1 MVKLYFNFDNYL
13 DNIRLT
19 KIERLEKEVLYSNI
33 LKLIREA
40 VYNKI
45 TINHQLKKF
54 LKENL
59 SKEDY
64 RVFTEEVAPLI
75 GYPKD
80 TILYFKR

>member
-19 KIERLEKEVLYSNI
+19 KVERLEKEILYSKI
-33 LKLIREA
+33 LKILREA

-45 TINHQLKKF
+45 TINHRLKDF

-59 SKEDY
+59 SKENY
-64 RVFTEEVAPLI
+64 KVFTDEVATLI
-75 GYPKD
+75 GYPKN
-80 TILYFKR
+80 TVLFFKR

>member
-13 DNIRLT
+13 DSIRLT
-19 KIERLEKEVLYSNI
+19 KIERLEKEILYSKI
-33 LKLIREA
+33 LKILREA

-45 TINHQLKKF
+45 TINHRLKDF

-59 SKEDY
+59 SKEEY
-64 RVFTEEVAPLI
+64 KVFTEEVAPLI

-80 TILYFKR
+80 SILFFKR